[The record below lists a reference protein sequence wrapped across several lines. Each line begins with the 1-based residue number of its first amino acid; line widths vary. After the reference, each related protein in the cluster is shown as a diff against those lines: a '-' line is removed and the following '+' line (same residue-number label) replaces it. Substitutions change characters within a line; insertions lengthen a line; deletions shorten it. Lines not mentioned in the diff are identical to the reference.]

1 MKANAILLFIALV
14 IGAAQIQAQT
24 FEDFKKQKEAELEAF
39 KQKQQEFI
47 GRMQNEFDEYVIQK
61 DKEFADY
68 LETQW
73 EQFEAFKGI
82 ELPDEPKPD
91 VIPEYQPEPDRQE
104 SWNKIPVI
112 ESSLDI
118 KEKAPKKIPVPLIR
132 KTDEPSF
139 DKTAINIKFFGIPL
153 TFDYDAH
160 IRLNVPGKINESAIS
175 NYWKE
180 MSSAN
185 YNLLVKQFQN
195 YKDIM
200 NLNDWAYY
208 KMVQSFSEAVYPM
221 SKKGTDLLSW
231 ILMNRSGYKA
241 KLAYSNDNVCL
252 LLPSDNTIYAT
263 DFLRINGLKY
273 YLMRDIGSNSL
284 YTYTNDYAGANLL
297 IDFSVKDPLN
307 FPKKLFSKPLKFN
320 YNNKSYSI
328 DVTYNQYLINFYKNY
343 PQVDLSVFFDAAVS
357 PETKESLIESLK
369 PVIVNMSESQA
380 VNFLLHFVQN
390 SFNYEIDEKQFHKE
404 KFFFPEEIFYYPFS
418 DCEDRAVLFAY
429 LVKELL
435 SLKVIGIEYPGH
447 VATAVHFNSE
457 VEGDFV
463 IYKNEKYII
472 ADPTFINAPLGL
484 TMPEY
489 REEEAKV
496 IELSNS
502 DISRQKG
509 KEFWN
514 LAMKS
519 GGYHGNILKD
529 FVFDEDGNAYLTGYY
544 QGNAQFG
551 NESLKTSGNR
561 NFFLAKYNKEGAVQW
576 VKVASGDKNSTG
588 FSIIL
593 ENNNDIYVSGS
604 YNGNLDFENGTRAL
618 QSKEGKK
625 DVFVAKYNTAGR
637 FMWAM
642 GAGLDTYPQENYFIY
657 MTKYSKDGENKGT
670 TFFSGNENI
679 RNFGLYSGPMGLL
692 YLIGS
697 FQNNTVSSPES
708 ITLSMN
714 ELNEFDLPKSIK
726 QEFDKLVA
734 EDYEKNIAGLFSVLN
749 HVKYSGIEIS
759 AEDIRRTFD
768 LYNPEFKNKYP
779 DIYSSLKKVNVMI
792 NDDGII
798 VIKTKDGKSTVFDKL
813 KINDG
818 AQLNITSFE
827 SGDAQLNV
835 LSGCVVGK
843 MMIWFDLNYVKLLR
857 KSGDLLIDY
866 DTDHSQ
872 KLVNLK
878 KDIMD

>member
-1 MKANAILLFIALV
+1 
-14 IGAAQIQAQT
+14 
-24 FEDFKKQKEAELEAF
+24 
-39 KQKQQEFI
+39 
-47 GRMQNEFDEYVIQK
+47 
-61 DKEFADY
+61 
-68 LETQW
+68 
-73 EQFEAFKGI
+73 
-82 ELPDEPKPD
+82 
-91 VIPEYQPEPDRQE
+91 
-104 SWNKIPVI
+104 
-112 ESSLDI
+112 
-118 KEKAPKKIPVPLIR
+118 
-132 KTDEPSF
+132 
-139 DKTAINIKFFGIPL
+139 
-153 TFDYDAH
+153 
-160 IRLNVPGKINESAIS
+160 
-175 NYWKE
+175 
-180 MSSAN
+180 
-185 YNLLVKQFQN
+185 
-195 YKDIM
+195 
-200 NLNDWAYY
+200 
-208 KMVQSFSEAVYPM
+208 
-221 SKKGTDLLSW
+221 
-231 ILMNRSGYKA
+231 
-241 KLAYSNDNVCL
+241 
-252 LLPSDNTIYAT
+252 
-263 DFLRINGLKY
+263 
-273 YLMRDIGSNSL
+273 
-284 YTYTNDYAGANLL
+284 
-297 IDFSVKDPLN
+297 
-307 FPKKLFSKPLKFN
+307 
-320 YNNKSYSI
+320 
-328 DVTYNQYLINFYKNY
+328 
-343 PQVDLSVFFDAAVS
+343 
-357 PETKESLIESLK
+357 
-369 PVIVNMSESQA
+369 
-380 VNFLLHFVQN
+380 
-390 SFNYEIDEKQFHKE
+390 
-404 KFFFPEEIFYYPFS
+404 
-418 DCEDRAVLFAY
+418 
-429 LVKELL
+429 
-435 SLKVIGIEYPGH
+435 
-447 VATAVHFNSE
+447 
-457 VEGDFV
+457 
-463 IYKNEKYII
+463 
-472 ADPTFINAPLGL
+472 
-484 TMPEY
+484 MPEY

-502 DISRQKG
+502 DIDRQKG
-509 KEFWN
+509 KVFWN

-604 YNGNLDFENGTRAL
+604 YNGNLNFENGTRAL

-670 TFFSGNENI
+670 TFFSGNETI

-697 FQNNTVSSPES
+697 FQNTAVSSPES